1 MLSIWKEGKRVSV
14 TGTVEGS
21 TCTYSKERIKK
32 IPKNVTA
39 LATWLHFTDLRI
51 FYTHDNPKWKMSS
64 PLSFWVERF
73 PCGSFR
79 IIKRIFSYLRKNNKN
94 LIFPNNKVWLSF
106 KVSHINKCSSHRR
119 ISLQIEN
126 VPREN
131 WLEGSWGWGL
141 REHDSIYS
149 RSIYVRKL

>member
-1 MLSIWKEGKRVSV
+1 MSV

-21 TCTYSKERIKK
+21 TCTYSKERIEK

-79 IIKRIFSYLRKNNKN
+79 IIKRIFSYLRKNK
-94 LIFPNNKVWLSF
+94 LSF
-106 KVSHINKCSSHRR
+106 KVSHINICSSQRR